1 MNKKKST
8 FKIDWILIN
17 ELAIGPAPR
26 KENHLLML
34 KEHGIKSILSLCSES
49 EAPPPNGFYENFNC
63 SRLVL
68 PDHKAGRI
76 PELIELRNALKML
89 EKSMNNGPVFIHC
102 VAAIE
107 RSPLVSMAWLIREK
121 NLTPIT
127 ALEYMIQVHPRT
139 NPLAGQL
146 SLLNELMKNK
156 LL

>member
-1 MNKKKST
+1 MKNKKSI
-8 FKIDWILIN
+8 FKIDWVLIN

-26 KENHLLML
+26 EESDLLIL
-34 KEHGIKSILSLCSES
+34 KDFGINSVLSLCSES
-49 EAPPPNGFYENFNC
+49 EAPPPSGFYENFNC

-76 PELIELRNALKML
+76 PELIELINALKML
-89 EKSMNNGPVFIHC
+89 EKSMYNAPVFIHC